1 MKPIPF
7 FILLLL
13 TQCAFSQL
21 KITGTVLERT
31 EKGDPDTLA
40 DVHISWLNST
50 SGTVTDSSGNF
61 SLTYSTDHKKI
72 VLSYVGYVSDT
83 ITVNRPNLGKL
94 YLQPNIALEEV
105 VVRKKVN
112 SIQKSLF
119 NPQNTVNV
127 DSREMLKAACCNLS
141 ESFETNPSVDVSIS
155 DGISGAKQIQMLGMN
170 SPYLLFTQE
179 NMPFIRGAS
188 QIYGLSF
195 IPGSWIESIQITKG
209 AGAVLNGFESISGQ
223 INTELVKPLT
233 DQKFFFNTYANNNER
248 FELNTRYN
256 TVLNDKLATGLYLH
270 ANSRSG
276 KIDRNDD
283 NFLDTPIS
291 KQLNLMNRWQYVDLE
306 KGWVSYLNLQYL
318 TDNKQ
323 TGETSYD
330 PDVHAFSNQFW
341 GSEIETH
348 RFDASAK
355 IGYVFP
361 ELQYQSFGYQ
371 TAYSNHRQNS
381 YYGNKRYDINHTS
394 FYSNLLFNSIIGS
407 TQHKF
412 KTGFSFNYDQYDELV
427 NSDVISRID
436 NGVGSFFEYTYDSLE
451 RLSFVA
457 GLRADHSNRLG
468 NFITPRLHVR
478 YSLWDKA
485 SLRFN
490 LGRGKRAA
498 NIYAENQQLF
508 ASNRNITRINSLG
521 KIYGLDPEIAWNSGL
536 NFSQK
541 GYLFNRLF
549 DISIDYYHVNFENQV
564 VVDWETPQEISFYNL
579 NGKSTSNSFQFD
591 LNYEI
596 IQNLDLRA
604 TYKHYDVEIT
614 YTKGLL
620 EKPLQPRNR
629 VFINLN
635 YETQKKYEGRQW
647 VLDFTSNWLGE
658 QRLPDT
664 STNPTI
670 YQLDAYAAPY
680 TILNTQITRIFNTSF
695 EMYIGGENIGNT
707 VQKQPIIAATDPFG
721 PYFDSTITHA
731 PTLGGIY
738 YIGLRYKI
746 K

>member
-1 MKPIPF
+1 MKTIF
-7 FILLLL
+7 LFIVFLSYQSA
-13 TQCAFSQL
+13 TSQL

-31 EKGDPDTLA
+31 EKGEQVFLSE
-40 DVHISWLNST
+40 VHITWANT
-50 SGTVTDSSGNF
+50 SIGTLSNKNGDFTLLYDAKHTKLVF
-61 SLTYSTDHKKI
+61 
-72 VLSYVGYVSDT
+72 SYVGYVSDT
-83 ITVNRPNLGKL
+83 VTVNRPSLGKI
-94 YLQPNIALEEV
+94 YLQPNIMLEEV
-105 VVRKKVN
+105 VVKKKVS

-141 ESFETNPSVDVSIS
+141 ESFETNPSVDVSIA

-233 DQKFFFNTYANNNER
+233 DKKFFFNSYANNNER

-270 ANSRSG
+270 ANLRSG
-276 KIDRNDD
+276 KIDRNTD
-283 NFLDTPIS
+283 NFLDTPLS
-291 KQLNLMNRWQYVDLE
+291 KQLNLMNRWQYIDLD

-318 TDNKQ
+318 TDRKQ
-323 TGETSYD
+323 TGETRYD
-330 PDVHAFSNQFW
+330 PSTAKFLNEIW
-341 GSEIETH
+341 GSEIDTH

-361 ELQYQSFGYQ
+361 DLQYQSFGYQ
-371 TAYSNHRQNS
+371 TAYSDHRQNS
-381 YYGNKRYDINHTS
+381 YYGSNIYNIDHKS
-394 FYSNLLFNSIIGS
+394 FYSNLLFNSIIS
-407 TQHKF
+407 NTQHKF
-412 KTGFSFNYDQYDELV
+412 KTGLSFNYDRYDEEV
-427 NSDVISRID
+427 KADFSSRTD
-436 NGVGSFFEYTYDSLE
+436 NAIGTFFEYTYDSLE
-451 RLSFVA
+451 KLSFVA
-457 GLRADHSNRLG
+457 GIRADHSNRLG

-478 YSLWDKA
+478 YLLWDKA

-508 ASNRNITRINSLG
+508 ASNRTINIINSFG
-521 KIYGLDPEIAWNSGL
+521 KIYTLNPEIAWNTGI

-541 GYLFNRLF
+541 GYLFNRSF
-549 DISIDYYHVNFENQV
+549 DISIDYYHINFKDQV

-579 NGKSTSNSFQFD
+579 NGKSISNSIQFD
-591 LNYEI
+591 FNYEI
-596 IQNLDLRA
+596 INNLSLRA
-604 TYKHYDVEIT
+604 TYKNYNVQVDYNE
-614 YTKGLL
+614 GRL

-629 VFINLN
+629 VFLNLN
-635 YETQKKYEGRQW
+635 FETQKKYEGRQW
-647 VLDFTSNWLGE
+647 VLDFTSNWLGK
-658 QRLPDT
+658 QRLPNT
-664 STNPTI
+664 STNPVP
-670 YQLDAYAAPY
+670 YQLNEYAGPY
-680 TILNTQITRIFNTSF
+680 TLLNTQITRIFNRSF

-707 VQKQPIIAATDPFG
+707 VQKQPIIAASDPFG
-721 PYFDSTITHA
+721 PYFDSTITYA
-731 PTLGGIY
+731 PTLGAVY
-738 YIGLRYKI
+738 YLGLRYKI
-746 K
+746 N

>member
-1 MKPIPF
+1 MKAIFLFIVFLSIQPIY
-7 FILLLL
+7 
-13 TQCAFSQL
+13 SQL
-21 KITGTVLERT
+21 KITGIVLERT
-31 EKGDPDTLA
+31 EKGDQISLE
-40 DVHISWLNST
+40 DVHITWAET
-50 SGTVTDSSGNF
+50 TIGTLSNKDGEF
-61 SLTYSTDHKKI
+61 SLAYTATHTKL
-72 VLSYVGYVSDT
+72 VFSYVGYVSDT
-83 ITVNRPNLGKL
+83 ITVNRPHLGKI

-105 VVRKKVN
+105 VVKRKIN

-233 DQKFFFNTYANNNER
+233 DQKFFFNSYANSNER

-256 TVLNDKLATGLYLH
+256 TILNDKLATGLYLH
-270 ANSRSG
+270 TNLRSG
-276 KIDRNDD
+276 KIDRNND
-283 NFLDTPIS
+283 NFLDTPLA
-291 KQLNLMNRWQYVDLE
+291 KQLNLMNRWQYIDLD

-318 TDNKQ
+318 TDKKQ
-323 TGETSYD
+323 TGDTRYEPRTDKFTS
-330 PDVHAFSNQFW
+330 NIW
-341 GSEIETH
+341 GSEINTH

-361 ELQYQSFGYQ
+361 DLQYQSFGYQ
-371 TAYSNHRQNS
+371 TAYSDHRQNS
-381 YYGNKRYDINHTS
+381 YYGNTIYTIDHQS

-412 KTGFSFNYDQYDELV
+412 KTGLSFNYDKYDEEVTLEYF
-427 NSDVISRID
+427 SRVD
-436 NGVGSFFEYTYDSLE
+436 NAIGSFFEYTYDSLE
-451 RLSFVA
+451 KLSFVA

-468 NFITPRLHVR
+468 NFMTPRLHVR

-508 ASNRNITRINSLG
+508 ASNRTITILSTQG
-521 KIYGLDPEIAWNSGL
+521 KIYGLDPEIAWNTGL
-536 NFSQK
+536 NFTQK

-549 DISIDYYHVNFENQV
+549 DISLDYYHVSFIDQV

-579 NGKSTSNSFQFD
+579 KGKSISNSVQMDF
-591 LNYEI
+591 NYEI
-596 IQNLDLRA
+596 LKNLDIRA
-604 TYKHYDVEIT
+604 TYKNYDVHVN
-614 YTKGLL
+614 YNKGRL

-635 YETQKKYEGRQW
+635 YETKKKYEGRQW
-647 VLDFTSNWLGE
+647 VLDFTANRLGK

-664 STNPTI
+664 SANPAP
-670 YQLDAYAAPY
+670 YQLDTYAAAY
-680 TILNTQITRIFNTSF
+680 TILNTQITRIFNNSF
-695 EMYIGGENIGNT
+695 DIYMGGENIGNF
-707 VQKQPIIAATDPFG
+707 VQKQPIIAASDPFG
-721 PYFDSTITHA
+721 PYFDSTITYA
-731 PTLGGIY
+731 PTLGGTY
-738 YIGLRYKI
+738 YLGLRYKI

>member
-1 MKPIPF
+1 MKVIFLFIVILSYQPI
-7 FILLLL
+7 
-13 TQCAFSQL
+13 CSQL

-31 EKGDPDTLA
+31 EKGAQISLEN
-40 DVHISWLNST
+40 VHISWANT
-50 SGTVTDSSGNF
+50 TIGTLSNSSGEF
-61 SLTYSTDHKKI
+61 SLAYDAKYTKL
-72 VLSYVGYVSDT
+72 VFSYVGYVSDT
-83 ITVNRPNLGKL
+83 LTVNRPNLGKI

-105 VVRKKVN
+105 VVKRKIN

-233 DQKFFFNTYANNNER
+233 DNSFFFNSYANSNER

-256 TVLNDKLATGLYLH
+256 TVLNEKLATGLYLH
-270 ANSRSG
+270 ANLRSG
-276 KIDRNDD
+276 KIDNNND
-283 NFLDTPIS
+283 NFLDTPLS
-291 KQLNLMNRWQYVDLE
+291 KQLNLMNRWQYIDLD

-318 TDNKQ
+318 TDHKQ
-323 TGETSYD
+323 TGETRYEPSTD
-330 PDVHAFSNQFW
+330 KFSNDIW
-341 GSEIETH
+341 GSEINTH

-361 ELQYQSFGYQ
+361 DLQYQSFGYQ
-371 TAYSNHRQNS
+371 TAYSDHRQNS
-381 YYGNKRYDINHTS
+381 YYGNNIYNIDHKS
-394 FYSNLLFNSIIGS
+394 FYSNLLFNSIISS

-412 KTGFSFNYDQYDELV
+412 KTGISFNYDKYDEEV
-427 NSDVISRID
+427 NSELSTRID
-436 NGVGSFFEYTYDSLE
+436 NAIGSFFEYTYDSLE
-451 RLSFVA
+451 KLSFVA
-457 GLRADHSNRLG
+457 GIRADHSNRLG

-490 LGRGKRAA
+490 VGRGKRAA

-508 ASNRNITRINSLG
+508 ASNRAINIINSSG
-521 KIYGLDPEIAWNSGL
+521 KIYTLNPEIAWNTGV
-536 NFSQK
+536 NFTQK

-549 DISIDYYHVNFENQV
+549 DISLDYYHVSFKDQV

-579 NGKSTSNSFQFD
+579 DGKSISNSVQLDF
-591 LNYEI
+591 NYEI
-596 IQNLDLRA
+596 IKNLAVRA
-604 TYKHYDVEIT
+604 TYKNYDVKVT
-614 YTKGLL
+614 YNKGLL
-620 EKPLQPRNR
+620 EKLLQPRNR
-629 VFINLN
+629 VFFNLN

-647 VLDFTSNWLGE
+647 ILDFTSNWLGK

-664 STNPTI
+664 STNPSP
-670 YQLDAYAAPY
+670 YQLASYAAPY
-680 TILNTQITRIFNTSF
+680 TILNTQITRVFNPKF
-695 EMYIGGENIGNT
+695 EVYIGGENIGNT
-707 VQKQPIIAATDPFG
+707 VQKQPIIAANDPFG
-721 PYFDSTITHA
+721 PYFDSTITYA
-731 PTLGGIY
+731 PTLDGIY